1 MNIAVRTLATLAISA
16 VGAFAM
22 DLTGMAGA
30 MLMGGAIAVGISIA
44 LGFKAKLHNGVRNA
58 LFIGIGLQMG
68 ASASADTL
76 QLLGQWPITLS
87 ALAIELV
94 IIVGLCSLYLR
105 KVAKVD
111 LGTAYLGSFPGHL
124 TLILALASSG
134 TGDPRKIMVIQT
146 TRVALLTLCAPIGGL
161 FLEVGA
167 FNSGSDGPMA
177 LPTLLFAATACA
189 FVGWIFAL
197 LKLPAGYVLG
207 SMLVAMTLKL
217 TGNFPGELPQ
227 PLVAVTF
234 IGMGALI
241 GAAFSGVSRQE
252 FSSALV
258 SGVVASG
265 ISIAVVT
272 VVSLITAQLV
282 DMPFGQLWLGLAP
295 GGIESM
301 GALGIALGYDTAF
314 IAAHHVV
321 RMLLLIFAIPFVALL
336 FRNAP
341 IEKPS

>member
-1 MNIAVRTLATLAISA
+1 MHIALRTLVTLAISA

-22 DLTGMAGA
+22 DLTRMAGA
-30 MLMGGAIAVGISIA
+30 MLMGGAIAVGCAVA
-44 LGFKAKLHNGVRNA
+44 LGFKAKLHNRVRNA

-68 ASASADTL
+68 ASASPDTL

-94 IIVGLCSLYLR
+94 VIVGLCALYLH
-105 KVAKVD
+105 KVAKLD

-124 TLILALASSG
+124 TLILALATSG

-161 FLEVGA
+161 FLQMGTFSTASE
-167 FNSGSDGPMA
+167 GPMA
-177 LPTLLFAATACA
+177 ITTLAFAVAACA
-189 FVGWIFAL
+189 FVGWVFA
-197 LKLPAGYVLG
+197 KFRVAAGYVLG

-217 TGNFPGELPQ
+217 TGNFHGQLPQ
-227 PLVAVTF
+227 PLVAITF

-241 GAAFSGVSRQE
+241 GAAFSGVSRAE
-252 FSSALV
+252 ITSALT
-258 SGVVASG
+258 SGIVASA

-272 VVSLITAQLV
+272 VTSLITAQFV

-301 GALGIALGYDTAF
+301 GALGVALGYDTAF
-314 IAAHHVV
+314 IAGHHVV
-321 RMLLLIFAIPFVALL
+321 RMLLLILAIPLVAMM
-336 FRNAP
+336 FRGSAEP
-341 IEKPS
+341 EPR